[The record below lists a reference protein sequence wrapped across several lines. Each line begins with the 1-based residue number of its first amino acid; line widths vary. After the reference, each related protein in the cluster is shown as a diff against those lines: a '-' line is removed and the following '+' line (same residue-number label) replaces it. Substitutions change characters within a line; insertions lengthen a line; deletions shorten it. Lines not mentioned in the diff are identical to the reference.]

1 MKSKR
6 KVFKHLG
13 EVAYTKNAANRIIGF
28 LLGCGIVERGEV
40 VGFLNPE
47 DGEIRCNFDDFY
59 AWFENEN
66 EEEELAIFGG
76 LIEDLSDAQQEALA
90 EGDMATFKRVTEQL
104 MLLLED
110 YGNDVLEMEEE
121 AEEEKEDE

>member
-6 KVFKHLG
+6 KVFEHLG
-13 EVAYTKNAANRIIGF
+13 EVAYTKNAANRIMGF
-28 LLGCGIVERGEV
+28 LLGFGIVEKGEV
-40 VGFLNPE
+40 VEFKNPDDDE
-47 DGEIRCNFDDFY
+47 PRCNFDDFY
-59 AWFENEN
+59 SWFENE
-66 EEEELAIFGG
+66 EDELAVFGS

-90 EGDMATFKRVTEQL
+90 ENDMETFKRVTEQL
-104 MLLLED
+104 MFLLED

>member
-6 KVFKHLG
+6 KVFEHLG
-13 EVAYTKNAANRIIGF
+13 EVAYTKNAASRIMGF
-28 LLGCGIVERGEV
+28 LLGCGIVEKGEIV
-40 VGFLNPE
+40 EFKNPD

-59 AWFENEN
+59 AWFENE
-66 EEEELAIFGG
+66 EEELAIFGS

-90 EGDMATFKRVTEQL
+90 EGDMETFKRVTDQL

-110 YGNDVLEMEEE
+110 YGNDILEMEE
-121 AEEEKEDE
+121 ASEEEKEDE

>member
-6 KVFKHLG
+6 KVFEHLG
-13 EVAYTKNAANRIIGF
+13 EVAYTKNAANRIMGF
-28 LLGCGIVERGEV
+28 LLGCGIVEKGEV
-40 VGFLNPE
+40 VEFKNPDIDE
-47 DGEIRCNFDDFY
+47 PRCNFDEFY
-59 AWFENEN
+59 AWFEN

-90 EGDMATFKRVTEQL
+90 EGDMETFKRVTEQL

>member
-6 KVFKHLG
+6 KVFEHIG
-13 EVAYTKNAANRIIGF
+13 EVAYTKNAVNRIMGF
-28 LLGCGIVERGEV
+28 LLGCGIVEK
-40 VGFLNPE
+40 
-47 DGEIRCNFDDFY
+47 GEIVEFKNPDDDEPRCNFDDFY
-59 AWFENEN
+59 AWFENE
-66 EEEELAIFGG
+66 EEELAIFGS

-121 AEEEKEDE
+121 TEEDEKDE

>member
-6 KVFKHLG
+6 KVFEHLG
-13 EVAYTKNAANRIIGF
+13 EVAYTKNASNLIMGF
-28 LLGCGIVERGEV
+28 LLGCGVVEKGEV
-40 VGFLNPE
+40 VEFKNPE

-59 AWFENEN
+59 AWFENE
-66 EEEELAIFGG
+66 EEELAIFGS
-76 LIEDLSDAQQEALA
+76 LIEDLSDAQQEALSD
-90 EGDMATFKRVTEQL
+90 GDMETFKRVTAQL

>member
-6 KVFKHLG
+6 KVFEHLG
-13 EVAYTKNAANRIIGF
+13 EVAYTKNAVNRIMGF
-28 LLGCGIVERGEV
+28 LLGCGIVEK
-40 VGFLNPE
+40 
-47 DGEIRCNFDDFY
+47 GEIVEFKNPDDDEPRCNFDDFY
-59 AWFENEN
+59 AWFENE
-66 EEEELAIFGG
+66 EEELAIFGS

-90 EGDMATFKRVTEQL
+90 ENDMETFKRVTDQL
-104 MLLLED
+104 ILLLED

>member
-6 KVFKHLG
+6 KVFEHLG
-13 EVAYTKNAANRIIGF
+13 EVAYTKNAVNRIMGF
-28 LLGCGIVERGEV
+28 LLGCGFVEKGEIVE
-40 VGFLNPE
+40 FKNPE

-59 AWFENEN
+59 AWFDN
-66 EEEELAIFGG
+66 EEEELAIFGS

-90 EGDMATFKRVTEQL
+90 ENDMETFKRVTDQL
-104 MLLLED
+104 ILLLED
-110 YGNDVLEMEEE
+110 YGYDIVEMEEE

>member
-6 KVFKHLG
+6 KVFEHLG
-13 EVAYTKNAANRIIGF
+13 EVAYTKNAVNRIMGF
-28 LLGCGIVERGEV
+28 LLGCGIVEK
-40 VGFLNPE
+40 
-47 DGEIRCNFDDFY
+47 GEIVEFKNPDDDEPRCNFDDFY
-59 AWFENEN
+59 AWFENE
-66 EEEELAIFGG
+66 EEELAIFGS

-110 YGNDVLEMEEE
+110 YGNDILEMEED
-121 AEEEKEDE
+121 EEEKENE

>member
-6 KVFKHLG
+6 KVFEHLG
-13 EVAYTKNAANRIIGF
+13 EVAYTKNAVNRIMGF
-28 LLGCGIVERGEV
+28 LLGCGIVEKGEV
-40 VGFLNPE
+40 VEFKNPE
-47 DGEIRCNFDDFY
+47 VDERRSNFVDIY
-59 AWFENEN
+59 AWFEN
-66 EEEELAIFGG
+66 EEEELAVFGS

-90 EGDMATFKRVTEQL
+90 EGDMETFKRVTEQM

>member
-6 KVFKHLG
+6 KVFEHLG
-13 EVAYTKNAANRIIGF
+13 EVAYTKNAASRIMGF
-28 LLGCGIVERGEV
+28 LLGCGIVEKGEIV
-40 VGFLNPE
+40 EFKNPE

-59 AWFENEN
+59 AWFEN

-90 EGDMATFKRVTEQL
+90 EGDMETFKRVTDQL

-110 YGNDVLEMEEE
+110 YGNDILEMEE
-121 AEEEKEDE
+121 ASEEEKEDE

>member
-6 KVFKHLG
+6 KVFEHLG
-13 EVAYTKNAANRIIGF
+13 EVAYTKNAVNRIMGF
-28 LLGCGIVERGEV
+28 LLGCGIGEKGEIVEYKK
-40 VGFLNPE
+40 PE
-47 DGEIRCNFDDFY
+47 DGEILCNFDDFY
-59 AWFENEN
+59 AWFEN

-90 EGDMATFKRVTEQL
+90 DGDMATFKRVTEQL

-121 AEEEKEDE
+121 TEGKEKDE

>member
-6 KVFKHLG
+6 KVFEHLG
-13 EVAYTKNAANRIIGF
+13 EGAYTKNAVNRIMGF
-28 LLGCGIVERGEV
+28 LLGGGIVEKGEV
-40 VGFLNPE
+40 VEFKNTE
-47 DGEIRCNFDDFY
+47 VDEIRYNFDHFY
-59 AWFENEN
+59 EWFEN
-66 EEEELAIFGG
+66 EEEELAIFGS

-90 EGDMATFKRVTEQL
+90 EGDMETFKRVTDQL

>member
-6 KVFKHLG
+6 KVFEHLG
-13 EVAYTKNAANRIIGF
+13 EVAYTKNAANRIMGF
-28 LLGCGIVERGEV
+28 LLGCGIVEKGEV
-40 VGFLNPE
+40 VEFKNPDIDE
-47 DGEIRCNFDDFY
+47 PRCNFDEFY
-59 AWFENEN
+59 AWFEN

-90 EGDMATFKRVTEQL
+90 EGDMETFKRVTDQL

-110 YGNDVLEMEEE
+110 YGNNILEMEED
-121 AEEEKEDE
+121 EEEKENE

>member
-6 KVFKHLG
+6 KVFEHLG
-13 EVAYTKNAANRIIGF
+13 EVAYTKNAVNRIMGF
-28 LLGCGIVERGEV
+28 LLGCGIVEK
-40 VGFLNPE
+40 
-47 DGEIRCNFDDFY
+47 GEIVEFKNPDDDEPRCNFDDFY
-59 AWFENEN
+59 AWFENE
-66 EEEELAIFGG
+66 EEELAIFGS
-76 LIEDLSDAQQEALA
+76 LIEDLTDAQQEARA

-110 YGNDVLEMEEE
+110 YGNDIVEMEEE

>member
-6 KVFKHLG
+6 KVHEHLNG
-13 EVAYTKNAANRIIGF
+13 FAYTRNASHRIMGF
-28 LLGCGIVERGEV
+28 LLGVGVIEKGDVVE
-40 VGFLNPE
+40 FKNPE
-47 DGEIRCNFDDFY
+47 DDEIRYNFDHFY
-59 AWFENEN
+59 EWFENE
-66 EEEELAIFGG
+66 EDDLAVFGT

-90 EGDMATFKRVTEQL
+90 EGDMETFNRVTEQL